1 MYIVTGGAG
10 FIGSAMI
17 WRLNEAGIDDILVVD
32 NLASSEKW
40 RNLVNRRYRDYVHRD
55 EFRRM
60 VLEGR
65 APQKVEAIIHMGG
78 VFVHYGTQRRFPDG
92 Q

>member
-17 WRLNEAGIDDILVVD
+17 WKLNRMGIDDILVVD

-40 RNLVNRRYRDYVHRD
+40 HNLVNRKFTDYLHRD
-55 EFRRM
+55 EFWKI
-60 VLEGR
+60 LDIWLG
-65 APQKVEAIIHMGG
+65 
-78 VFVHYGTQRRFPDG
+78 
-92 Q
+92 